1 MFRPIN
7 TNGNEVVKMAQET
20 AAENGKQPTMKRT
33 VKDSVFANLF
43 TDTKYLIKL
52 YRALH
57 PEDKKT
63 DEKDIENVTIK
74 NILTDQL
81 YNDLGFRIG
90 NTVLLLLEAQ
100 STWTVN
106 IIVRILMYLMQTYN
120 DYCSENGLDLYGST
134 RVKLPKPE
142 LYVIFTGDRK
152 DHPEY
157 ITLKDEFF
165 GGQEVAVDAKVKIIY
180 DGQPGDIINQY
191 VTFTKVAND
200 QMKKHGKTR
209 KAVEETIRICIDED
223 VLTEYLKEREVEVMD
238 IMTALFDE
246 EEVSRRYGIRMQRE
260 NSEKIAKNLLA
271 KGQMSIE
278 DIADCTGLST
288 NEVEALSELALA

>member
-1 MFRPIN
+1 
-7 TNGNEVVKMAQET
+7 MAQEAVT
-20 AAENGKQPTMKRT
+20 ENGKHVTMKRT
-33 VKDSVFANLF
+33 VKDSVFTDLF
-43 TDTKYLIKL
+43 GIPKYLIEL

-57 PEDKKT
+57 PEDKT
-63 DEKDIENVTIK
+63 TEEKDIVNVTIK
-74 NILTDQL
+74 NILTDQP

-142 LYVIFTGDRK
+142 LYVIFTGERK

-165 GGQEVAVDAKVKIIY
+165 DGQEVAVDAKVKIIY

-200 QMKKHGKTR
+200 QMNKHGKTR

-246 EEVSRRYGIRMQRE
+246 EEVSRRYGLRMQRE
-260 NSEKIAKNLLA
+260 KA
-271 KGQMSIE
+271 E
-278 DIADCTGLST
+278 DIARNIMELGTMSYEDISKCTGLT
-288 NEVEALSELALA
+288 VDEVEKLANLELV

>member
-1 MFRPIN
+1 
-7 TNGNEVVKMAQET
+7 MAQET
-20 AAENGKQPTMKRT
+20 AAENGKQPKMKRT
-33 VKDSVFANLF
+33 VKDSVFTDLF
-43 TDTKYLIKL
+43 GIPKYLIEL

-57 PEDKKT
+57 PEDKT
-63 DEKDIENVTIK
+63 TEEKDIVNVTIK
-74 NILTDQL
+74 NILTDQP

-106 IIVRILMYLMQTYN
+106 IIIRILMYLMQTYN

-142 LYVIFTGDRK
+142 LYVIFTGERK

-165 GGQEVAVDAKVKIIY
+165 DGQEVAVDAKVKIIY

-191 VTFTKVAND
+191 VKFTKVAND

-246 EEVSRRYGIRMQRE
+246 EEVSRRYHLRIERE
-260 NSEKIAKNLLA
+260 RSEAIARNMLDDGVSYEKI
-271 KGQMSIE
+271 SSY
-278 DIADCTGLST
+278 TGLSVS
-288 NEVEALSELALA
+288 EIEELANLAFA

>member
-1 MFRPIN
+1 
-7 TNGNEVVKMAQET
+7 MAQET
-20 AAENGKQPTMKRT
+20 AAENGKQPTMKHT

-43 TDTKYLIKL
+43 ADTKYLIKL

-63 DEKDIENVTIK
+63 EEKDIENVTIK
-74 NILTDQL
+74 NILTDQP

-142 LYVIFTGDRK
+142 LYVIFTGERK

-157 ITLKDEFF
+157 ITLRDEFF
-165 GGQEVAVDAKVKIIY
+165 GEQEVAVDAKVKIIY

-200 QMKKHGKTR
+200 QMKKYGKTR

-260 NSEKIAKNLLA
+260 KAEDIARNMLA
-271 KGQMSIE
+271 KGRMSAE
-278 DIADCTGLST
+278 EIAEYTGLSV
-288 NEVEALSELALA
+288 NEIEELAKRALA